1 MTDGQMLQELFDLVV
16 VLVVWAL
23 QMALE
28 ARIVE
33 VEVVEGVGVR
43 VGASKKLVVILVTVD
58 SFNGR
63 GT

>member
-1 MTDGQMLQELFDLVV
+1 MLQELFDLVV